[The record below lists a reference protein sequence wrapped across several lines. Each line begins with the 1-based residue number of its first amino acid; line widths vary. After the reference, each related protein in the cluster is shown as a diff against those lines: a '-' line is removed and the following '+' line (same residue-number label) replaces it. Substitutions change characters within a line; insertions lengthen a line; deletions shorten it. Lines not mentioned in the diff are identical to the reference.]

1 MQSVVVVNVDP
12 LVQVNVAEGVI
23 VDVVMV
29 VLEALDVVEEG
40 VVDFEVVVDDLE
52 DVVVDDL
59 TETVVVFVV
68 GILDETEVVKDLE
81 VLTIDV
87 VEDLGVLTIEMVDV
101 FEVAGLAGDHV
112 HEVVLDGGAALAQEN
127 SKEAAITCKDSL
139 SGNIVVD
146 YLCAMKEEILQV

>member
-29 VLEALDVVEEG
+29 VLEALDVVEDG
-40 VVDFEVVVDDLE
+40 VVDFEVVVDNLE
-52 DVVVDDL
+52 DDVVDDL

-68 GILDETEVVKDLE
+68 GILDETEVAKDLE

-87 VEDLGVLTIEMVDV
+87 VDV
-101 FEVAGLAGDHV
+101 FEEAGLAGDHV
-112 HEVVLDGGAALAQEN
+112 HEVVLEGGAAFAQEN
-127 SKEAAITCKDSL
+127 SKEAAITRKDSL
-139 SGNIVVD
+139 SGNIVAD
-146 YLCAMKEEILQV
+146 